1 MPTTLS
7 STTTLFVP
15 SSHVVPWRTTV
26 GTRTTVDRRPARR
39 RPSTHCRHLPTVL
52 FPTNRVWSVCV
63 GGGVK
68 SAVHHSCRK
77 RSKSRRHNCT
87 HKRDVT
93 NETMPDLKRA
103 STIHDDYL
111 RRRGASVGA
120 ASRAA
125 NSIAPSFRTLCLVSG
140 VSVAL
145 YYGYARRSATTTTSA
160 SASAAVTR
168 GPNARTKK
176 KHAEV
181 WRSTWDKGTPRQ
193 HVPNLWHDPADVP
206 RAQ

>member
-15 SSHVVPWRTTV
+15 SSRVVPWRTTV
-26 GTRTTVDRRPARR
+26 GFDQQSTVDRRAAVRR
-39 RPSTHCRHLPTVL
+39 HTADTCRQSFSNQPSLE
-52 FPTNRVWSVCV
+52 W
-63 GGGVK
+63 GVK
-68 SAVHHSCRK
+68 SAVHHSSRK
-77 RSKSRRHNCT
+77 RSKSRRHNFT

-160 SASAAVTR
+160 STSAAVTR